1 MRIFR
6 RMKTRKKYP
15 TTTLKEQ
22 FASELG
28 FQAQSPALNSMDI
41 TTSVLEPWMNE
52 PNSEL
57 MAIVAMLYGINSLAQ
72 NFHWKTSG
80 ESFIGDHKLFQKI
93 YEGVMPQIDMVG
105 EKAIGLGSKTLASP
119 IKVSKA
125 SLAFVERIFEN
136 QSIVQGAENETS
148 AMFRRLGYAESMF
161 IETTEKFML
170 NLDKKGSLTKGL
182 DNLLAGILD
191 THETF
196 LYLIKQRT
204 EQSF

>member
-1 MRIFR
+1 
-6 RMKTRKKYP
+6 MKTRKKYP

-28 FQAQSPALNSMDI
+28 FQRQSPALNSMDI

-57 MAIVAMLYGINSLAQ
+57 MAIVSMLKGINTLAQ
-72 NFHWKTSG
+72 SSHWKTSG
-80 ESFIGDHKLFQKI
+80 ESFMSDHGLFQKV
-93 YEGVMPQIDMVG
+93 YEGVVPQIDMVG
-105 EKAIGLGSKTLASP
+105 EKAVGLGSKTLASP

-136 QSIVQGAENETS
+136 QSIVQGSKNEAD

-161 IETTEKFML
+161 IETTEKFMSD
-170 NLDKKGSLTKGL
+170 LDKKGSLTKGL